1 MTWSESSHWSQTWH
15 LDLTPDFQF
24 QYLIFIYNCWVLW
37 SVEQC
42 CCDKYLSLVLSCQ
55 ILHSDSRNTMIYCHS
70 YSTITILS
78 LSHTW
83 TCCTCFTRDFLSWI
97 KMIRRLCFTTFWFAD
112 PCTILST
119 YLQINLIKTLQA
131 TVLMFSKSW

>member
-55 ILHSDSRNTMIYCHS
+55 ILHSDSRSTMIYCHS
-70 YSTITILS
+70 YSTITI

-97 KMIRRLCFTTFWFAD
+97 KMIIMFHN
-112 PCTILST
+112 ILICRPMHHSGEEWST
-119 YLQINLIKTLQA
+119 CLQKNSIKTLKA
-131 TVLMFSKSW
+131 TVLMFS